1 MTETELEITLGVDT
15 HKDSHVAAAF
25 DPLGRLLGTAT
36 FAASGPGYDELFEW
50 ASGFGA
56 VVTAGVEGTGSWGAG
71 LARSLAQAGVEIIEV
86 NRPNRQRRRA
96 NGKSDPA
103 DAIAAGRAV
112 LAGDATAIAKAG
124 TGPIE
129 GLRMLRCA
137 RRSADKARTQAANQ
151 IHSLLDTAPEAL
163 RAELRDL
170 PLRTIVDRAARLR
183 PSGSLANPLTAAK
196 IALRSLAR
204 RFQDLDDERREL
216 DRQIAELVELAA
228 PAELLE
234 QYGVGPHTAAALL
247 VAAGDNPDRL
257 HSEASFAALCGT
269 SPVDASSGRQ
279 QRHRLNRGGDRQANH
294 ALWRIVMV
302 RLAHDPTTR
311 AYLERRI
318 KDGKTKREAIRCLK
332 RYVAR
337 DLARILH
344 RHQQTT

>member
-1 MTETELEITLGVDT
+1 MTETDLEVTLGVDT
-15 HKDSHVAAAF
+15 HKDTHVAAAF
-25 DPLGRLLGTAT
+25 DPLGRMLGTSA
-36 FAASGPGYDELFEW
+36 FAANEAGYDELFEW
-50 ASGFGA
+50 ASDFGP
-56 VVTAGVEGTGSWGAG
+56 VVAAGVEGTSSWGAG
-71 LARSLAQAGVEIIEV
+71 LARSLAEVGVEIIEV

-112 LAGDATAIAKAG
+112 LAGEATAIAKAG
-124 TGPIE
+124 TGPVE

-151 IHSLLDTAPEAL
+151 IHSILDTAPETL

-170 PLRTIVDRAARLR
+170 PLRQIVARAACFR
-183 PSGSLANPLTAAK
+183 PNASLTDPLTAAK

-204 RFQDLDDERREL
+204 RFRDLDDERSTL
-216 DRQIAELVELAA
+216 DRHIAELVAIAA
-228 PAELLE
+228 PDELLE
-234 QYGVGPHTAAALL
+234 EYGVGPHTATALL
-247 VAAGDNPDRL
+247 IAAGDNPERL
-257 HSEASFAALCGT
+257 HSEASFAALCGA

-337 DLARILH
+337 DIARILH
-344 RHQQTT
+344 RHQQTP

>member
-15 HKDSHVAAAF
+15 HKDIHVAAAF
-25 DPLGRLLGTAT
+25 DSLGRLLGTGA
-36 FAASGPGYDELFEW
+36 FAADGIGYDGLFDW
-50 ASGFGA
+50 ASAFGP
-56 VVTAGVEGTGSWGAG
+56 VVAAGVEGTGSWGAG
-71 LARSLAQAGVEIIEV
+71 LARSLVEAGVEVIEV
-86 NRPNRQRRRA
+86 NRPNRQRRRL

-112 LAGDATAIAKAG
+112 LAGDATATAKAG
-124 TGPIE
+124 TGAVE
-129 GLRMLRCA
+129 GLRMLCCA
-137 RRSADKARTQAANQ
+137 RRSANKARTQAANQ

-170 PLRTIVDRAARLR
+170 PLRQIVARAARMR
-183 PSGSLANPLTAAK
+183 PNGSLADPLTTAK

-204 RFQDLDDERREL
+204 RFQDLDDERSAL
-216 DRQIAELVELAA
+216 DQHIAELVELAA
-228 PAELLE
+228 PGELLD
-234 QYGVGPHTAAALL
+234 QYGVGPHTAAALMI
-247 VAAGDNPDRL
+247 AAGDNPDRL

-332 RYVAR
+332 RHVAR
-337 DLARILH
+337 DIARTLR
-344 RHQQTT
+344 RHQQAP